1 MLKLA
6 CVLIVSI
13 RANWGEFSEQDST
26 YTLTRTVDNSLYED
40 NEIGGLTDHKDGIHS
55 TNYTRNVNNDLYAD
69 KKEKYAPPIYETIM
83 NEETKSGEYDFM
95 YWYLECVNS
104 WNVAIKLIFTISVEF
119 KFSNVT
125 K

>member
-1 MLKLA
+1 M
-6 CVLIVSI
+6 SI
-13 RANWGEFSEQDST
+13 RTDQSDVIEQDST
-26 YTLTRTVDNSLYED
+26 YSFTRTVDNSLYEE
-40 NEIGGLTDHKDGIHS
+40 NEVGGFTDHEDGIHS
-55 TNYTRNVNNDLYAD
+55 TNYTRNVNNDLYTE
-69 KKEKYAPPIYETIM
+69 KKEKYAPPIYETIV